1 MSPTAF
7 TLPVAYLR
15 QVVAT
20 VGGDGENSAAW
31 LATVGLSVAALEDP
45 LLTVNLEQFS
55 RFVAAALEASQ
66 EPALGLFVGRR
77 LVAQS
82 HGMLG
87 YAALSAGTVR
97 EALGLFGA
105 FTRLRTSL
113 VQVAV
118 TAEPSGGVRVA
129 VVPTEPLGAIERPVL
144 EAILLSVANVLATI
158 SLGAC
163 RVASV
168 AFPWAIPGEADRE
181 WAGGRERTGARE
193 RTGPS
198 RDYAA
203 LAREFFGAP
212 VTFDAGWAGLVVPE
226 EGLDRPLALADPEAF
241 AEAARICERELAKLT
256 ADDTLAGKVR
266 RILLEN
272 QEGFPPFPV
281 IARRLH
287 RTPRTLHRHLVAE
300 GTSFRAVLEDVRH
313 RLAVEQVAS
322 GRFGLEEIAYRLGYS
337 ELANFRRAFKRW
349 EKVPPSAFRSR
360 TLPKLK

>member
-1 MSPTAF
+1 MTAATAPAISFGMSAPL

-15 QVVAT
+15 QVVAA
-20 VGGDGENSAAW
+20 VGGDAASQSAW
-31 LATVGLSVAALEDP
+31 LAPIGLSPAALDDP
-45 LLTVNLEQFS
+45 SFAVNSEQFS
-55 RFVAAALEASQ
+55 AFVSAALAASG

-105 FTRLRTSL
+105 FTRVRTSL

-118 TAEPSGGVRVA
+118 TPSSGPASSKFAGGGLRVA
-129 VVPTEPLGAIERPVL
+129 VTPTEALGAIERPVL
-144 EAILLSVANVLATI
+144 EAILVSVADVLATI

-163 RVASV
+163 RVTAV
-168 AFPWAIPGEADRE
+168 AFPFPAPVA
-181 WAGGRERTGARE
+181 
-193 RTGPS
+193 
-198 RDYAA
+198 DYAA
-203 LAREFFGAP
+203 FASEFFGAP
-212 VTFDAGWAGLVVPE
+212 VTYAAGWAGLLVPE
-226 EGLDRPLALADPEAF
+226 EALDRPLALADPEAF

-256 ADDTLAGKVR
+256 ADDSVAGKVR

-272 QEGFPPFPV
+272 QEGFPSFPV

-287 RTPRTLHRHLVAE
+287 RTPRTLHRHLIAE
-300 GTSFRAVLEDVRH
+300 GTSFRALLEDVRH

-322 GRFGLEEIAYRLGYS
+322 GRFSLAEIAYRLGYS

-349 EKVPPSAFRSR
+349 ENVPPSAYRR
-360 TLPKLK
+360 

>member
-15 QVVAT
+15 QVVAA
-20 VGGDGENSAAW
+20 VGGDAENSAAW
-31 LATVGLSVAALEDP
+31 LAPVGLSVAALDDTS
-45 LLTVNLEQFS
+45 LTVNLEQFS
-55 RFVAAALEASQ
+55 RFVSAALEASQ

-97 EALGLFGA
+97 DALGLFGA

-118 TAEPSGGVRVA
+118 TPEPSGGIRVA
-129 VVPTEPLGAIERPVL
+129 LVPTEPLGAIERPVL

-163 RVASV
+163 RVVSV
-168 AFPWAIPGEADRE
+168 AFPWAIPGE
-181 WAGGRERTGARE
+181 TGPNQSG
-193 RTGPS
+193 GPS

-212 VTFDAGWAGLVVPE
+212 VTFDAGWAGFVVPE

-256 ADDTLAGKVR
+256 ADDSLAGKVR

-272 QEGFPPFPV
+272 QEGFPSFPV

-287 RTPRTLHRHLVAE
+287 RTPRTLHRHLIAE

-360 TLPKLK
+360 TSPKLK

>member
-1 MSPTAF
+1 MSPAAF
-7 TLPVAYLR
+7 TLSAAYLR
-15 QVVAT
+15 QVVAA
-20 VGGDGENSAAW
+20 VGGDAESSAAW
-31 LATVGLSVAALEDP
+31 LAPVGLSVAALADP
-45 LLTVNLEQFS
+45 SLTVDLEQFL

-97 EALGLFGA
+97 DALGLFGA

-118 TAEPSGGVRVA
+118 TPEPSGGVRVA
-129 VVPTEPLGAIERPVL
+129 VVPTEPLGTMERPVL

-168 AFPWAIPGEADRE
+168 AFPWAIPGEAS
-181 WAGGRERTGARE
+181 AR
-193 RTGPS
+193 GPS

-212 VTFDAGWAGLVVPE
+212 VTFEAGWAGFVVPE

-272 QEGFPPFPV
+272 QEGFPSFPV

-287 RTPRTLHRHLVAE
+287 RTPRTLHRHLIAE

-349 EKVPPSAFRSR
+349 EKVPPSTFRGR
-360 TLPKLK
+360 TSPKLK